1 MTEIKISSVSLTKII
16 RLILFGF
23 IFVQLCSFG
32 IFAQKKG
39 KKKPLVKT
47 VKTVRTAVSPKVEQV
62 DATALRNLLKTNGKP
77 LLVNF
82 WATWCDPCRE
92 EFPDL
97 VKIDSDY
104 GEKIDFITVSLDDAE
119 ELNTGVP
126 KFLTEMKAQMPAF
139 LLATQNEDAVIA
151 SVSKDWQGG
160 LPFTILYDADGK
172 IAYSRMGKVKIDV
185 LRIEIEKL
193 IKPDPAKSVEPKV
206 VSKVKFIDESEL
218 SKIISSRK
226 EKERPLFINFWAT
239 WCKPCIK
246 ELPDLMKIQNE
257 FESRGIDFILVSTDS
272 IGSMDER
279 VSVFLQTLDVTMP
292 SYILKIKNKDTM
304 FTLMPFWNRVIPF
317 SVLYDGGGNVAF
329 AYTGIVETKRL
340 KSEIEQILSKNLA
353 KN

>member
-1 MTEIKISSVSLTKII
+1 MFEIKNSLVSLTKTV
-16 RLILFGF
+16 RLIFFGLVFLQLF
-23 IFVQLCSFG
+23 SFG
-32 IFAQKKG
+32 IHAQKKG
-39 KKKPLVKT
+39 KKKPLPVKT
-47 VKTVRTAVSPKVEQV
+47 IKSSVLPKIKQIDAV
-62 DATALRNLLKTNGKP
+62 ALKNLLKTNGKP

-97 VKIDSDY
+97 VKIDNDY

-151 SVSKDWQGG
+151 SVSKEWQGG
-160 LPFTILYDADGK
+160 LPFTILYDASGK

-185 LRIEIEKL
+185 LRTEIEQL
-193 IKPDPAKSVEPKV
+193 IKPESEKSVETKV

-218 SKIISSRK
+218 SEIINSRK

-239 WCKPCIK
+239 WCKPCTQ
-246 ELPDLMKIQNE
+246 ELPDLMKVQNE
-257 FESRGIDFILVSTDS
+257 FERRGMDFILVSTDS
-272 IGSMDER
+272 IGSMDNR
-279 VSVFLQTLDVTMP
+279 VSTFLQTLDVTMP
-292 SYILKIKNKDTM
+292 SYILKVKNKDTM
-304 FTLMPFWNRVIPF
+304 FTLMPFWNSVIPF
-317 SVLYDGGGNVAF
+317 SVLYDSSGKVAF

-340 KSEIEQILSKNLA
+340 KSEIEQVLPKNPD

>member
-1 MTEIKISSVSLTKII
+1 MFETKILSVSITKTAK
-16 RLILFGF
+16 LILFGF
-23 IFVQLCSFG
+23 VFIQLFSFG
-32 IFAQKKG
+32 IYAQKKG
-39 KKKPLVKT
+39 KKKPLPVKT
-47 VKTVRTAVSPKVEQV
+47 IKSSVLPKIKQV
-62 DATALRNLLKTNGKP
+62 DAVALKNLLKTNGKP

-97 VKIDSDY
+97 VKIDNDY

-151 SVSKDWQGG
+151 SVSKEWQGG

-193 IKPDPAKSVEPKV
+193 IKPDPAKSVETKV

-218 SKIISSRK
+218 GEIISSRK

-239 WCKPCIK
+239 WCKPCTQ
-246 ELPDLMKIQNE
+246 ELPDLMKVQNE
-257 FESRGIDFILVSTDS
+257 FERRGMDFILVSTDS
-272 IGSMDER
+272 IGSMDNR
-279 VSVFLQTLDVTMP
+279 VSTFLQTLDVTMP
-292 SYILKIKNKDTM
+292 SYILKVKNKDTM

-340 KSEIEQILSKNLA
+340 KSEIEQILSKNPDI
-353 KN
+353 N